1 MLVCVLCL
9 CTEPHQVCG
18 KQLKT
23 IFRKAETKKYMIN
36 QGILQQHLAGT
47 PGLYYVPLKSYTK
60 KPAYRYTTN
69 PHVITR
75 NPSSNNSIT
84 GYGAIPTFN
93 TLIIDFDKKDMSEE
107 DYRLRNKC
115 LSLILGVDLETVTTV
130 VTPSGGGHLI
140 LRVDDA
146 DTAVNA
152 FIQAGKGDDHKPGFV
167 RVLNQFVGD
176 GLSRDEFER
185 VCADDFGVCF
195 DVRNGSTL
203 NYVVCPGSVVNPA
216 RERFIELNK
225 LIRDAGSEVERQE
238 YVGEKI
244 MLRSAVP
251 ADSVYTLRNTSTS
264 VGGGLYPVLSREGLS
279 RFASIYVG
287 GDTAGLQAWQK
298 ELWESTV
305 FVESAVERLV
315 STGERYGTICFS
327 KSPRGSRFEDLVET
341 PTAGSSSRCRNR
353 GGSDVPAGVEA
364 APVVCSDVRVS
375 QAAKYDAVY
384 GTVREERSGYGLF
397 EYDALVRVFAEF
409 GAVGR
414 DLLVGELERVR
425 HVFGVSEPLNAV
437 QSMRF
442 VYSGAAGSGKHGTG
456 HGAYA
461 FDRRS
466 GEVLMGSLFRSV
478 KQEKLGSNRRVVS
491 KKNCSTRLAAP
502 VVKGYS
508 GREVRGEI
516 CGVVVPTARFV
527 GGKPVGAP
535 VVSAVRSVDGAFLAD
550 TRFEAMLRESG
561 VADFLGQARVRHDV
575 LSPVGVGSVNPVALR
590 NSTRFSA
597 VSHGFVEVK
606 DRPVGEKAVRSYSQ
620 ARFRLGQYA
629 VKYLRLF
636 EFVAAV
642 VSLGLD
648 YDTATGARL
657 PFMVLLRDAVNIFL
671 KANDYSRLVRSD
683 DAVFSVAVAQYGV
696 REAVMNKDSV
706 VWDTAGRPV
715 GVEPSR
721 GVSVVDADDYVL
733 DRGVDGSRYG
743 GLLNGKAYQ
752 RLVGA
757 VNRAWWAKSQ
767 QFGDVYDPELVLRRL
782 LGVTGGKITV
792 TVRYAL
798 LVLSALDGVFQNTAS
813 LNMFSYGHIV
823 ASTGLTRPQ
832 VRRAKKLLLESGVLF
847 EEVPA
852 HTGSCA
858 LVRLNKSVCDREAAW
873 MLYQARAS
881 VAPEGSRVPPVCAY
895 FDRDSGVVLTPYRD
909 GSLQQVLGDV
919 SGVSLV
925 GVSEVLRGLVCALRF
940 CATEAAFVV
949 GEDFY
954 QNLVRPLGGNPAL
967 GESYGVDDYLL
978 VSQVL
983 GEAPSSVPEFAAWL
997 VKAGVLTNSVADKA
1011 CVMVAGMLY
1020 RRLLYWVE
1028 FGVSVIPGTV
1038 QWVREYAPALI
1049 GA

>member
-1 MLVCVLCL
+1 MLVYGTSPKSV
-9 CTEPHQVCG
+9 G
-18 KQLKT
+18 KQLNT
-23 IFRKAETKKYMIN
+23 IFRKAELKKHMMN
-36 QGILQQHLAGT
+36 QGILQQHLTDT

-60 KPAYRYTTN
+60 KPAYRYTAN

-75 NPSSNNSIT
+75 KPSSNNSVT

-93 TLIIDFDKKDMSEE
+93 TLIIDFDRKDMSED
-107 DYRLRNKC
+107 DYQLRNKC
-115 LSLILGVDLETVTTV
+115 LSLILGVDIETVTTV

-140 LRVDDA
+140 LRVEDT

-167 RVLNQFVGD
+167 RVLQRFVGD

-251 ADSVYTLRNTSTS
+251 ADSVYTLKNTSTS

-287 GDTAGLQAWQK
+287 GDTTGLQAWQK

-341 PTAGSSSRCRNR
+341 PTAGSSSRRPVRR

-425 HVFGVSEPLNAV
+425 RVFGVSEPLNAV

-502 VVKGYS
+502 VVKGHS
-508 GREVRGEI
+508 GGEVRGEI

-590 NSTRFSA
+590 NNTRFSA
-597 VSHGFVEVK
+597 VSRGFVEMK

-629 VKYLRLF
+629 VKYVRLF
-636 EFVAAV
+636 EFMAAV

-696 REAVMNKDSV
+696 REAMMNKDSV

-721 GVSVVDADDYVL
+721 GVSVMDVDDYVL

-743 GLLNGKAYQ
+743 GLLNNKAYQ
-752 RLVGA
+752 RLAGA

-823 ASTGLTRPQ
+823 GSTGLTRPQ

-895 FDRDSGVVLTPYRD
+895 FDRETSVVLTPYRD

-954 QNLVRPLGGNPAL
+954 QNLVRPLGGNHAL
-967 GESYGVDDYLL
+967 GEAYGVDDYVLA
-978 VSQVL
+978 SQML

-997 VKAGVLTNSVADKA
+997 VKTGVLTCNSSIDDKV
-1011 CVMVAGMLY
+1011 CLMVAGMLY

-1028 FGVSVIPGTV
+1028 FGVSVVPGTV
-1038 QWVREYAPALI
+1038 GWVREHGPALI
-1049 GA
+1049 GS